1 VNQVSN
7 DDVYQ
12 VPKVISGDKNI
23 HLLSGSVKENVGD
36 LPLNMCFT
44 LQNNNY
50 NSIPKC
56 IMGCSTFTF
65 ARAPQKMGT

>member
-1 VNQVSN
+1 VNQVNN

-12 VPKVISGDKNI
+12 GPKVISGDKDI
-23 HLLSGSVKENVGD
+23 HLLSGLVKENVGD

-44 LQNNNY
+44 LQNNTY

-56 IMGCSTFTF
+56 IMGCCTFTL
-65 ARAPQKMGT
+65 ARAPKKMGT